1 MDDRVRKGK
10 RDKESKAMI
19 QIIIMIL
26 ATAVVAEF
34 GIHVLYHWKTGKA
47 GLLEPPFEYL
57 KDIYAE
63 VQKRKKKRI

>member
-1 MDDRVRKGK
+1 MTTL
-10 RDKESKAMI
+10 I
-19 QIIIMIL
+19 QILIMIL

-47 GLLEPPFEYL
+47 GLLEPPFDYL

>member
-34 GIHVLYHWKTGKA
+34 GIHVIYHAKTGKA
-47 GLLEPPFEYL
+47 GLLEPPFDYL

>member
-1 MDDRVRKGK
+1 MTTLIR
-10 RDKESKAMI
+10 I
-19 QIIIMIL
+19 LIMIL
-26 ATAVVAEF
+26 ATAVVTEF

-63 VQKRKKKRI
+63 VQKRTTKRI

>member
-1 MDDRVRKGK
+1 
-10 RDKESKAMI
+10 MI

-47 GLLEPPFEYL
+47 GLLEPPFDYL

-63 VQKRKKKRI
+63 VQKRTTKRI

>member
-1 MDDRVRKGK
+1 
-10 RDKESKAMI
+10 MI

-34 GIHVLYHWKTGKA
+34 GIHVIYHAKTGKA
-47 GLLEPPFEYL
+47 GLLEPPFDYI

-63 VQKRKKKRI
+63 VQKQAEKRLR

>member
-1 MDDRVRKGK
+1 
-10 RDKESKAMI
+10 MI

-47 GLLEPPFEYL
+47 GLLEPPFDYL

-63 VQKRKKKRI
+63 VQKQAEKRLR